1 MSRRYNGLDF
11 NRKPQTKISGEH
23 IRELISW
30 LFWIV
35 ISAVIAFVLMYVY
48 GFRTNVIGNSM
59 EPGLYSGQQILID
72 RLTYNVSMPKRGD
85 VVAFVPNG
93 NEDTH
98 ISVKRIIGLPGEKVM
113 IKDGY
118 VYIDGVLLD
127 EAGAY
132 DRYELKLGKKNIE
145 NKEMSDKILA
155 DLDGADYIVRAKN
168 VGHEPSY
175 RDEEGT
181 DRHIYTDYIFE
192 ILESFKGDRVVGDK
206 VTVKWYGGELDG
218 EKSVVAGETPINE
231 GQEYILILSHET
243 DENDVPTENDK
254 YMFYPPRGILADD
267 GTGVFTARDPAI
279 SFTADG
285 FRAEVEKILG

>member
-1 MSRRYNGLDF
+1 MKSSEEMMNSLLERRRIYNENKGVTGK
-11 NRKPQTKISGEH
+11 RGV
-23 IRELISW
+23 R
-30 LFWIV
+30 
-35 ISAVIAFVLMYVY
+35 SAVISLAVVIVALAGLGVWQLGRANPSPDHGKAPAPHTVADTAEPIQTEALTEPETEPKETEPKETIPYV
-48 GFRTNVIGNSM
+48 S
-59 EPGLYSGQQILID
+59 E
-72 RLTYNVSMPKRGD
+72 
-85 VVAFVPNG
+85 VAFCWPYRSLEEIV
-93 NEDTH
+93 
-98 ISVKRIIGLPGEKVM
+98 
-113 IKDGY
+113 
-118 VYIDGVLLD
+118 
-127 EAGAY
+127 
-132 DRYELKLGKKNIE
+132 
-145 NKEMSDKILA
+145 
-155 DLDGADYIVRAKN
+155 DGADYIVRAKN